1 MTRVTTLARSYGRCR
16 PDTAAAAHGPRLQRL
31 LEVPHPIPR
40 LPQVSLESRTG
51 AILSRGAIT
60 GGMERR
66 VGPTDST
73 ALHLTRTGI
82 RNASSPHG
90 VDNKVPTCHNEV
102 PFGHTS

>member
-1 MTRVTTLARSYGRCR
+1 MTRVTTLARSYR
-16 PDTAAAAHGPRLQRL
+16 PQIRLQHTARSLQRL